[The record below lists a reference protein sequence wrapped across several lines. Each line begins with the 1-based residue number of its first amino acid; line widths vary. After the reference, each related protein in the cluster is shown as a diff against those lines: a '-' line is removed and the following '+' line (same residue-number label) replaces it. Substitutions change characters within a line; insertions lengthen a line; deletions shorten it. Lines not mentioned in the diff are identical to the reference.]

1 MKAGDWIRV
10 EDKLPKIGQQV
21 LICHED
27 GTTYLAELTNND
39 EVWIGDGFLIPT
51 KNAPYWMPIVK
62 PSKDTQTRLA
72 ELAEMVLDMRARQIE
87 VYKMEKMARYA
98 SGKVDRDTYEQAV
111 YELKR
116 LQSQVEE
123 ECRDI
128 LGMEEEQ

>member
-1 MKAGDWIRV
+1 MKAEDWIRV

-39 EVWIGDGFLIPT
+39 MVWIGDGFLIPT

-62 PSKDTQTRLA
+62 PEKDMPIRIE
-72 ELAEMVLDMRARQIE
+72 ELAEMVLDMRARQDE
-87 VYKMEKMARYA
+87 YYRLAKVCRH
-98 SGKVDRDTYEQAV
+98 GRKVDGERLEELFYEMRKAQAM
-111 YELKR
+111 
-116 LQSQVEE
+116 VEE

-128 LGMEEEQ
+128 LGIEEE